1 MVNNKIF
8 FLTLAVTLFLTV
20 IFTRKMIVIM
30 TRKKIGQSILEV
42 GPSWHKSKEGTPT
55 MGGVGFLLAST
66 VAFLTVM
73 LLFGG
78 EIERQ
83 GAFVIINVFLYGIL
97 NGAVGLI
104 DDIAKYRKKRNEG
117 LTPLGKLAF
126 QSVLAIL
133 FLVSV
138 GMSTGISTT
147 LRIPFTS
154 FEIELGFFYYV
165 FAFLVLCGVT
175 NAVNLTDGIDG
186 LASTCV
192 LSVGTLF
199 AAIELVIGVDG
210 SFGFFGGVLMGAA
223 MGFLV
228 FNLHPA
234 KIFMGDTGSLFFG
247 AIVAS
252 VGIATNNLLTVL
264 IYSFVF
270 LCEAA
275 SDILQVAYFKITKG
289 KRLFKMAPLHH
300 HFEKCGYSEMKI
312 VGLFGLVCVLFCGIA
327 AVSFVI

>member
-1 MVNNKIF
+1 MVNNKVF
-8 FLTLAVTLFLTV
+8 FVTLAITLFLTAV
-20 IFTRKMIVIM
+20 FTWKIIGIM
-30 TRKKIGQSILEV
+30 TRRKIGQNILEV
-42 GPSWHKSKEGTPT
+42 GPIWHKKKEGTPT
-55 MGGVGFLLAST
+55 MGGVAFLLAST
-66 VAFLTVM
+66 VAFLTVF
-73 LLFGG
+73 LLYGCKM
-78 EIERQ
+78 ERH
-83 GAFVIINVFLYGIL
+83 GAFIIINVFLYAVL

-104 DDIAKYRKKRNEG
+104 DDISKYRNKRNEG
-117 LTPLGKLAF
+117 LTPFGKLAF

-138 GMSTGISTT
+138 GMSTGITT
-147 LRIPFTS
+147 ALKIPFTS
-154 FEIELGFFYYV
+154 VELELGIFYYV
-165 FAFLVLCGVT
+165 LAFFVLCGVT
-175 NAVNLTDGIDG
+175 NAVNLTDGLDG

-192 LSVGTLF
+192 LCVGALF
-199 AAIELVIGVDG
+199 TAVELTVGFDG
-210 SFGFFGGVLMGAA
+210 SYGFFGGVLVGASI
-223 MGFLV
+223 GFLI

-252 VGIATNNLLTVL
+252 MGIATNNLLVTL

-270 LCEAA
+270 LCEAI

-312 VGLFGLVCVLFCGIA
+312 VSLFGIVSVLFCGIA
-327 AVSFVI
+327 AIDFIV